1 MNTLTPASPEQTFED
16 RLLLEL
22 LQVQATHA
30 NHSPVAR
37 RRNQTWALALS
48 GVAAAVVVAVVLQ
61 LLPGSVDSPQPAS
74 AAAELYKLSAIVSS
88 LPNVPLAPG
97 QYVYTDTV
105 SNSPFP
111 VHVLS
116 AAYNIEYVETRQFWV
131 APDGSGH
138 GVFTFSNV
146 TFPTPQDRAAW
157 VAHGS
162 PDIASKMAGV
172 STFGPGNFGPMRID
186 EFTLPTDQS
195 QLSQIIASHLTGAT
209 SAQPGTAEYATTEF
223 NFIGLLLQ
231 ETAAPPDVRAALL
244 TFAENIPGITLVGP
258 DTAPEGVS
266 GVGIATPLQSGGG
279 YSRELIFNPVTGALA
294 AQETWL
300 TDSSGVKTL
309 EQWTSYVASGVVDN
323 TSMTVPVPAVG
334 SATSTS
340 N

>member
-1 MNTLTPASPEQTFED
+1 MNTLTLSNPEQTFED

-22 LQVQATHA
+22 LKVQGTRV
-30 NHSPVAR
+30 NHRSIAR
-37 RRNQTWALALS
+37 RRSRLGTVALS
-48 GVAAAVVVAVVLQ
+48 GVAAAVVAAVVLQ
-61 LLPGSVDSPQPAS
+61 LLSGSVNSPQPAS
-74 AAAELYKLSAIVSS
+74 AVAELHKLSAVVSS
-88 LPNVPLAPG
+88 LPDVTLAPS
-97 QYVYTDTV
+97 QYVYTESV

-116 AAYNIEYVETRQFWV
+116 AAYNIEYIETRQFWV

-146 TFPTPQDRAAW
+146 TFPTAQDRAAW
-157 VAHGS
+157 AAQGS

-172 STFGPGNFGPMRID
+172 STFGPGNFGPMRVD
-186 EFTLPTDQS
+186 EFTLPADQS
-195 QLSQIIASHLTGAT
+195 QLSQIIARHLTSAT
-209 SAQPGTAEYATTEF
+209 SAQPGTVEYAIGEF
-223 NFIGLLLQ
+223 NYIGLLLQ

-244 TFAENIPGITLVGP
+244 TLAQNIPGLTLVGP

-279 YSRELIFNPVTGALA
+279 YSRELIFDPATGALA

-309 EQWTSYVASGVVDN
+309 EQWTSYVAGGVVNN
-323 TSMTVPVPAVG
+323 TSTTVPVLATG

-340 N
+340 H